1 MTDRIMKRIFLS
13 LIISMVAFSGA
24 YSQEGDDRYG
34 GGDGS
39 QSTTA
44 VSDKLSFISDGPNI
58 NLTYMGVCFKMIL
71 VEAGPFDMGFTPDQD
86 MSFTH
91 GESDEGK
98 KPHRVNITK
107 NYFIGETEVTQDLWN
122 AVMRID
128 PSQNPSLQKGDR
140 YPVSNISWNM
150 AIKFVNRLN
159 DICSVQSV
167 PYRFNLPTE
176 AQWEYAARGGHKIS
190 HTVFSGSNT
199 LVKVG
204 WYSNNSVNRM
214 KEVKLLA
221 PNELGIYDM
230 TGNVWELC
238 RDWKAP
244 YSTKAVDDPCG
255 PEHGDKNL
263 NKVRR
268 GGSYEE
274 NDPNMFRVSY
284 RRRIPIDEVDF
295 KNGIRL
301 IMTTL

>member
-1 MTDRIMKRIFLS
+1 MMKKIFLLLGVS
-13 LIISMVAFSGA
+13 LLTFSNM
-24 YSQEGDDRYG
+24 YSQDGDDRYG
-34 GGDGS
+34 GG
-39 QSTTA
+39 TA
-44 VSDKLSFISDGPNI
+44 SSSVVSVSDKISLVADGPNI
-58 NLTYMGVCFKMIL
+58 NITYMGVCFKMIL

-86 MSFTH
+86 SNITH

-107 NYFIGETEVTQDLWN
+107 NYYIGETEVTQDLWN
-122 AVMRID
+122 AVMQIE
-128 PSQNPSLQKGDR
+128 PSKNPALQKGDR

-150 AIKFVNRLN
+150 AIRFVNRLN
-159 DICSVQSV
+159 DICSLQGVSF
-167 PYRFNLPTE
+167 RFNLPTE

-199 LVKVG
+199 LTKVG

-244 YSTKAVDDPCG
+244 YSTKAVDDPMG
-255 PEHGDKNL
+255 PDKGDKNM

-274 NDPNMFRVSY
+274 SDPNMFRVSY
-284 RRRIPIDEVDF
+284 RRRIPIDEVDY
-295 KNGIRL
+295 KNGFRL
-301 IMTTL
+301 VMTAL